1 MDDSN
6 TRHGQTQASDLSE
19 SDPSGT
25 EIPTSPAKETTRK
38 KKKRGSWAFWR
49 SGNKEQDAQQDS
61 SVPESPAPDD
71 PLALLNQAETT
82 DDMAC
87 AIDQLFANSAAD
99 TRDDDLV
106 FDAEEIATSINFEE
120 ESPVTRE
127 INPDNTRQEPRSRG
141 RGSRRREDRDDGRDG
156 QNRNSGRRSRNDR
169 GERSRDDR
177 GDRSRDDR
185 GDRSRDDR
193 GDRSR
198 DDRGDRSRD
207 DRGDRSRDDRG
218 GRSRDDRGDR
228 SRNDRGDRSRDDRG
242 DRSRDD
248 RGDPRSERSDRRD
261 EGSQNSRQ
269 RQNARGREKPSR
281 PPIDH
286 GDVPTWD
293 TAVSFVVDNNML
305 TRDQKT
311 NRNRKSRSRPRKNS
325 QD

>member
-185 GDRSRDDR
+185 GD
-193 GDRSR
+193 
-198 DDRGDRSRD
+198 
-207 DRGDRSRDDRG
+207 
-218 GRSRDDRGDR
+218 
-228 SRNDRGDRSRDDRG
+228 
-242 DRSRDD
+242 
-248 RGDPRSERSDRRD
+248 PRSERSDRRD

>member
-198 DDRGDRSRD
+198 DDRGD
-207 DRGDRSRDDRG
+207 
-218 GRSRDDRGDR
+218 
-228 SRNDRGDRSRDDRG
+228 
-242 DRSRDD
+242 
-248 RGDPRSERSDRRD
+248 PRSERSDRRD

>member
-1 MDDSN
+1 MALMDDSN

-198 DDRGDRSRD
+198 DDRGD
-207 DRGDRSRDDRG
+207 
-218 GRSRDDRGDR
+218 
-228 SRNDRGDRSRDDRG
+228 
-242 DRSRDD
+242 
-248 RGDPRSERSDRRD
+248 PRSERSDRRD